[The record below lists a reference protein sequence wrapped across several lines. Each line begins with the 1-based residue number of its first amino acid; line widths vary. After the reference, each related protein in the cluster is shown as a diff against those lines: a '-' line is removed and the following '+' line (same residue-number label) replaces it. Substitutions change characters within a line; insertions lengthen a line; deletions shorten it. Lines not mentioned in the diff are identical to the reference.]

1 MRINVNLALLGLLS
15 LSVAAGPAG
24 CKSGSCTTCGSA
36 GACCAGDDDAGWSES
51 SVSLADL
58 PAPVRATLE
67 REAAGAP
74 LTDIDKLTKGSLVRY
89 EAEYA
94 SAGGSSYELSVNAD
108 GVLLS
113 KTLENAE
120 TK

>member
-1 MRINVNLALLGLLS
+1 MPSFNLKIALLGLLT
-15 LSVAAGPAG
+15 LSVAAGG
-24 CKSGSCTTCGSA
+24 CQPSRSQMK
-36 GACCAGDDDAGWSES
+36 CCADDDDAGWSES

-74 LTDIDKLTKGSLVRY
+74 LTDIDRLSKGSLVRY
-89 EAEYA
+89 EAEFA
-94 SAGGSSYELSVNAD
+94 IPGGSSYELSVNAE

-113 KTLENAE
+113 KTLEGAE
-120 TK
+120 AR